1 MHTRLAT
8 RAAISI
14 LVAIM
19 AAACTTSVPPPAPL
33 AVAWGDRV
41 PTAAP
46 EAVAAQPVVT
56 TGPENI
62 SLLPISPVGAVV
74 GISYA
79 YDMPHC
85 GINGAIDVDGSF
97 WDAVGIPP
105 NSVDF
110 DGRAG
115 RIRLTSPNEADFT
128 ADNGRVLH
136 LIRHAGPKAIPY
148 CM

>member
-1 MHTRLAT
+1 MHAGLAT
-8 RAAISI
+8 HAAASI
-14 LVAIM
+14 FVVV
-19 AAACTTSVPPPAPL
+19 AAACTPSVPPPAPL
-33 AVAWGDRV
+33 VVAWRDRV

-46 EAVAAQPVVT
+46 DAVAAQPVVT
-56 TGPENI
+56 TGPATI
-62 SLLPISPVGAVV
+62 TLLPISPSGALV

-97 WDAVGIPP
+97 WDAVGIAP

-110 DGRAG
+110 DGQAG

-128 ADNGRVLH
+128 ADNGRVVH

-148 CM
+148 CR